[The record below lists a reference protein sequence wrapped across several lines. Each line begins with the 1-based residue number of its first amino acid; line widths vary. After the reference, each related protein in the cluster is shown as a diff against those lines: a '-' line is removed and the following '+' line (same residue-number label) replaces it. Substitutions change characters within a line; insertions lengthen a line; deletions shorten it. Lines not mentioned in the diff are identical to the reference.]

1 MAVPTSQVLRE
12 SSAYL
17 LSYIRVGEGSTQP
30 ASAKSTPLQTNG
42 HTPLSKKRRDRDSDD
57 EDEPLTEALTP
68 KTKKAQAQQLSS
80 PAYAPSDEEE
90 EEQVERTPRNW
101 KFKGRDDV
109 LGPRANV
116 PELLK
121 QSPID
126 RPSHPS
132 PGAGAGAS
140 RAERRKEK
148 RKRSKGA
155 PNPYK
160 FSSSPSTSSRRE
172 QQQGGFRRS
181 GLGKGMKPRQKVS
194 NGRASFRG

>member
-30 ASAKSTPLQTNG
+30 ASSKSTPVQTNG
-42 HTPLSKKRRDRDSDD
+42 HTPQSKKRRDRDSDD
-57 EDEPLTEALTP
+57 EDETFTEAPTP
-68 KTKKAQAQQLSS
+68 KTKKSQAQQLSS

-90 EEQVERTPRNW
+90 EQVESTPRNW

-109 LGPRANV
+109 PGPRANV

-121 QSPID
+121 HSPID

-132 PGAGAGAS
+132 PGS

-155 PNPYK
+155 PNPFK

-181 GLGKGMKPRQKVS
+181 GLGKNMKPRQKLS